1 MGRAFSIHSF
11 AGYLGFAV
19 APPIMLTAAQF
30 GGVRFALVLA
40 GLLGALSV
48 VPLVPGLRTER
59 KPRKADAPAAAP
71 QSSARSLMTPA
82 VLMLTLMF
90 TTLNLSTAT
99 LQTYMVVTLESLHD
113 VPRTTGSWALT
124 VWLFALVGGI
134 LAGGLVADRV
144 KRQSLI
150 TSGGLAVSALL
161 VLGIGVLGL
170 HIAAMFA
177 LVATAG
183 FLSGIIVPSRDML
196 VRNASP
202 VGAVGR
208 VFGIVTTG
216 FNIGGMIAPL
226 LGGYLVDHGAPLW
239 VYFVSAFFMIVSVG
253 VAIIVDRQG
262 AASAAKPVAG

>member
-1 MGRAFSIHSF
+1 
-11 AGYLGFAV
+11 
-19 APPIMLTAAQF
+19 
-30 GGVRFALVLA
+30 
-40 GLLGALSV
+40 
-48 VPLVPGLRTER
+48 
-59 KPRKADAPAAAP
+59 
-71 QSSARSLMTPA
+71 MTPA

-144 KRQSLI
+144 KRQSLV
-150 TSGGLAVSALL
+150 TSGGLAISALL
-161 VLGIGVLGL
+161 VVGIGVLGL
-170 HIAAMFA
+170 HIGAMFA